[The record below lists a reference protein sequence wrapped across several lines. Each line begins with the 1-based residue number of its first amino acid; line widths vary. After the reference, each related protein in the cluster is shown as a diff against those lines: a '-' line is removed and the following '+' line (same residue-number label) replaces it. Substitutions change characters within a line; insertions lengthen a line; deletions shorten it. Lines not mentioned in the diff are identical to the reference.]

1 MSSSITTQSNRRLKL
16 SRTTLRELSSAPPNA
31 ALLSEEKKERGV
43 TNHDCPATRNANTLL
58 PTAPAPQPKPGG
70 GKMH

>member
-1 MSSSITTQSNRRLKL
+1 MSSSITTQSNRQLKL

-31 ALLSEEKKERGV
+31 ALLSEEKKEHGV
-43 TNHDCPATRNANTLL
+43 TNNGCPPTRNANTLQPNA
-58 PTAPAPQPKPGG
+58 PTPTPKPGG